1 MEHNRNEFVQNAGK
15 RNTESGLAPLGTP
28 YDTYYNANTIGNT
41 NGNARGTQYDG
52 GHGYYRRTDQNYTF
66 QPNQSQ
72 NELLR
77 PNRQQSRTGL
87 ELHELANFS
96 AYPSNPFSG
105 SEEAQNPFD
114 PERQPRFHELNARQT
129 HEGDSSPF
137 SDESSDKE
145 DVQRRMRENERNRR
159 KLATRLPHYHV
170 TKLPYFSILV
180 TIAQVAVFIVELVR
194 MANLTGSP
202 FQSQPYFNPMLGPS
216 TYLLVNMGA
225 RYVPCMH
232 PIANITL
239 DMSIQFTCPNSTT
252 VDSNVC
258 NLSQLCG
265 MGGLPV
271 VNNTFVPDQRIRIFT
286 PIFLHAGF
294 LHIIFNMMLQLAM
307 GMAVERHVGFI
318 KYGLI
323 YMCSGVAGFLLGA
336 NFAPNG
342 IASTGASG
350 SLFGIIAANL
360 ILFIYCGRKNTNI
373 YFTKK
378 YTLFIL
384 LMVGEIIVSFVLG
397 LLPGLDNFSHIG
409 GFCMGLLM
417 SIALLQD
424 PSFVYID
431 GIYTYDAT
439 TTTMKTFISNWNP
452 LNKIQDKVRWKFLVW
467 SVVRLICTV
476 LVVLYFVLLVQNLYS
491 PAMESDQPKCTWCK
505 YINCIPVHNW
515 CETGQVTVTSSST
528 PSTPTTNAFNSASSI
543 TPLPLPTQGITRRGL
558 ADYST
563 TPRAIGEVNP
573 YIHSSQTHQGTFVL
587 CGMLAFLS
595 FTTFRRL
602 KLHQR
607 EKPEF

>member
-15 RNTESGLAPLGTP
+15 HNTESGLAPLGTP
-28 YDTYYNANTIGNT
+28 YDTYYNANTNGNT
-41 NGNARGTQYDG
+41 NGNARGNQYDG
-52 GHGYYRRTDQNYTF
+52 AHGYYRRTDQNYTF

-105 SEEAQNPFD
+105 SEEAQNPFN

-239 DMSIQFTCPNSTT
+239 DMSIQFPCPNSTT

-543 TPLPLPTQGITRRGL
+543 TPLPLPTQGITRRDL

-563 TPRAIGEVNP
+563 IPRTIEEVNP
-573 YIHSSQTHQGTFVL
+573 YIHTGQTHQGTFVL

-602 KLHQR
+602 RLHQR
-607 EKPEF
+607 EKAEF